1 MRTDIGEVDWGG
13 VKLRSKFVTPATW
26 DPHWRLGVNFEVAY
40 LPTAYDHDQW
50 GSEIRPIVA
59 WHDEKWLFVL
69 NPILDQPLAGS
80 DASQGP
86 SFQPALKIA
95 RTGGPIALGIEYYAT
110 LGPLTAIQPW
120 EHQQQQIFEV
130 VDLVSVDHL
139 ELNMGVGEGLTQDS
153 AGVVL
158 KMIVGYE
165 FERSEPKTTPRNR
178 RRCSGRGALRPPG
191 AHEQA
196 GDVRADPRANPGLL
210 FGAEPEHRRLADR
223 DEPADDVAAPARR
236 ARRSRSPS
244 PKVPR
249 RASTRAP
256 PGDSAAHAGPSAARR
271 RSGTSSSAMTSPDRE
286 RPRRHHERSPPR
298 LMSSTSPRTKP
309 T

>member
-1 MRTDIGEVDWGG
+1 MSARGTALGTLVALALVLFAASARAGDPFEIQVYDGTANAPGVPGLELHVNDWATGNHVPADPKEAPLGGQFHATLEPSLGITPFWELGAYLQGAVRTDIGEVDWGG

-50 GSEIRPIVA
+50 GSEVRPIVA
-59 WHDEKWLFVL
+59 WHDEKWLFAL

-110 LGPLTAIQPW
+110 LGPLSAILPW
-120 EHQQQQIFEV
+120 QHQQQQIFEV
-130 VDLVSVDHL
+130 VDLLAIEHF

-158 KMIVGYE
+158 KMILGYE
-165 FERSEPKTTPRNR
+165 FEKPDPHEKQARSDF
-178 RRCSGRGALRPPG
+178 S
-191 AHEQA
+191 
-196 GDVRADPRANPGLL
+196 
-210 FGAEPEHRRLADR
+210 
-223 DEPADDVAAPARR
+223 
-236 ARRSRSPS
+236 
-244 PKVPR
+244 
-249 RASTRAP
+249 
-256 PGDSAAHAGPSAARR
+256 
-271 RSGTSSSAMTSPDRE
+271 
-286 RPRRHHERSPPR
+286 
-298 LMSSTSPRTKP
+298 SPRFGGRLGGGP
-309 T
+309 LGAGRDR